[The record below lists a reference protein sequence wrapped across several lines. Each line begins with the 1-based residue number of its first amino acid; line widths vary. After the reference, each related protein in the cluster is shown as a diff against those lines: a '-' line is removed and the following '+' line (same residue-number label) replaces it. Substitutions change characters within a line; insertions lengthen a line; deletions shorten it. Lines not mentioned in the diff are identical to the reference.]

1 MANSCCLE
9 LSKTLPFQP
18 GSPGV
23 KKHCTSPDAFAVCP
37 TSHSQTSHDGWLGKT
52 LPLTGSPSILVGKYL
67 CLSGPLK
74 LWPSVG
80 SEVWRECCF
89 SLGGGRWLRQGVGC
103 PQEEVLWD
111 QGPEVGVS
119 RGRVWKETPRPPMSN
134 VRGHEEGLSG
144 AESEG

>member
-80 SEVWRECCF
+80 FVGTGTSAVYPT
-89 SLGGGRWLRQGVGC
+89 SLLYFKC
-103 PQEEVLWD
+103 Y
-111 QGPEVGVS
+111 S
-119 RGRVWKETPRPPMSN
+119 
-134 VRGHEEGLSG
+134 
-144 AESEG
+144 